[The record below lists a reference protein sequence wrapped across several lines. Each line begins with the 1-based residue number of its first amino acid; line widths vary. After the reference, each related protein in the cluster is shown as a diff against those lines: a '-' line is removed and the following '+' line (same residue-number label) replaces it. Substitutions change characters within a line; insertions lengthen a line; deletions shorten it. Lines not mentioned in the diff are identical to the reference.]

1 MRTLDRKE
9 VWQEKKNQNA
19 DAIELSV
26 GGKKM
31 QISRAKID
39 AARNKVV
46 MSARN
51 VPIEKMV
58 SYGFTPTE
66 IAYLEKKVFG
76 LFDTFG
82 EGYLI
87 GPLEKK
93 LGMSK
98 DPSDLEKAYFK
109 LKLKELL
116 RVGYGTDL
124 RYYDVV
130 QELIENI
137 DPLDA
142 QAFAKLEFYAFW
154 FQDFLKIKSD
164 LLPFLSEIIEQV
176 EQIYNVPAEMSEE
189 IRQQVADHLRQEL
202 IWDKKS

>member
-1 MRTLDRKE
+1 MIFDEMRTLDRKE
-9 VWQEKKNQNA
+9 VGQEKKNQNA
-19 DAIELSV
+19 DVIELSV
-26 GGKKM
+26 SGKKI

-39 AARNKVV
+39 EARKKA
-46 MSARN
+46 MSSVRN
-51 VPIEKMV
+51 APIEKML

-76 LFDTFG
+76 LFDTLG
-82 EGYLI
+82 EVYLI

-93 LGMSK
+93 LGMNK
-98 DPSDLEKAYFK
+98 DSSDLEKAYFK

-137 DPLDA
+137 EPLDA
-142 QAFAKLEFYAFW
+142 QAFAKLEFYAF
-154 FQDFLKIKSD
+154 
-164 LLPFLSEIIEQV
+164 
-176 EQIYNVPAEMSEE
+176 
-189 IRQQVADHLRQEL
+189 
-202 IWDKKS
+202 

>member
-1 MRTLDRKE
+1 MRTLDNNVALE
-9 VWQEKKNQNA
+9 EKKNQNS
-19 DAIELSV
+19 DVIELSV
-26 GGKKM
+26 SGKKI

-46 MSARN
+46 VSARN
-51 VPIEKMV
+51 VPIEKML

-66 IAYLEKKVFG
+66 IEYLEKKIFG
-76 LFDTFG
+76 LFDTLG
-82 EGYLI
+82 EVYLI

-98 DPSDLEKAYFK
+98 DSSDLEKAYFK

-142 QAFAKLEFYAFW
+142 QVFAKLEFYGF
-154 FQDFLKIKSD
+154 
-164 LLPFLSEIIEQV
+164 
-176 EQIYNVPAEMSEE
+176 
-189 IRQQVADHLRQEL
+189 
-202 IWDKKS
+202 

>member
-1 MRTLDRKE
+1 
-9 VWQEKKNQNA
+9 
-19 DAIELSV
+19 
-26 GGKKM
+26 
-31 QISRAKID
+31 
-39 AARNKVV
+39 
-46 MSARN
+46 
-51 VPIEKMV
+51 MV

-66 IAYLEKKVFG
+66 IAYLEKKIFW

-82 EGYLI
+82 EVYLI

-93 LGMSK
+93 LGVSK
-98 DPSDLEKAYFK
+98 DSSDLEKAYFK

-124 RYYDVV
+124 RFYEKV
-130 QELIENI
+130 QEVIENI

-142 QAFAKLEFYAFW
+142 KVFAKLEFYGFW

-164 LLPFLSEIIEQV
+164 LLPFLSEIIQQV
-176 EQIYNVPAEMSEE
+176 EQIYKIPTAMSME